1 MAVLAEVAR
10 PGQDGRVIE
19 QHEPSRPQ
27 PAGGPQGA
35 PSPPPDLHERVASF
49 WDLDAATYD
58 QGSDHVPRSPA
69 ERAAWTAALA
79 RHLPPTPAP
88 VLDVGAGTGFLSL
101 TMARMG
107 YQVTALDLSAG
118 MLGQLKA
125 SAAGQGLDV
134 ATVQGRA
141 DQPPDGPFAAV
152 VERHLLWTLPD
163 PGGALAA
170 WRRVAPEGRLVLFE
184 GLWGRADRAEA
195 LRARARK
202 QLRRLRGTPSGHHG
216 HYDPG
221 LLSHLPLAEGTTPDQ
236 VVEAV
241 EAAGWGPARIEQL
254 SDVAWA
260 RLLQRPVWERVL
272 GETPHF
278 AVTAG

>member
-1 MAVLAEVAR
+1 VAG
-10 PGQDGRVIE
+10 PGQDGSVTE
-19 QHEPSRPQ
+19 QHEPSQSQETSNPQ
-27 PAGGPQGA
+27 A
-35 PSPPPDLHERVASF
+35 PIPPPDVHERVASF
-49 WDLDAATYD
+49 WDVDAATYD
-58 QGSDHVPRSPA
+58 QGSDHVPHSPA
-69 ERAAWTAALA
+69 ERAAWTAALG
-79 RHLPPTPAP
+79 RHLPPPPAA

-101 TMARMG
+101 IMARMG

-118 MLGQLKA
+118 MLEHLKA
-125 SAAGQGLDV
+125 SAAGEGLEI

-141 DQPPDGPFAAV
+141 DEPPAGPFMAV

-163 PGGALAA
+163 PGRALAS
-170 WRRVAPEGRLVLFE
+170 WRKIARDGRLILFE

-195 LRARARK
+195 LRARARE
-202 QLRRLRGTPSGHHG
+202 QLRRLRGVPSGHHG

-221 LLSHLPLAEGTTPDQ
+221 LLSQLPLALGTTPDQ

-254 SDVAWA
+254 NDVAWA
-260 RLLQRPVWERVL
+260 RLLQRPTWERIL
-272 GETPHF
+272 GVTPHF